1 MENVTITISLDD
13 IISRCRMLAS
23 YEGRDSTDTQGQSL
37 YEAIVIA
44 DNDLPMIEGYLS
56 QSLLSVRQNI
66 DDMIKDVSQDTTT
79 RTEVWTLRSIQRRYN
94 PKGLTSLQTHIKEAA
109 SAMVMTAWL
118 AFHGIADRAEFYTAL
133 SDNMMKL
140 IIDNLYTKSAPQRP
154 QQL

>member
-1 MENVTITISLDD
+1 MENVTITVSLDD

-23 YEGRDSTDTQGQSL
+23 YEGRDRTDTQGQSL

-66 DDMIKDVSQDTTT
+66 DDMIKEVSQDTTA

-94 PKGLTSLQTHIKEAA
+94 PKGLASLQTHIKEAA

-118 AFHGIADRAEFYTAL
+118 AFHGITDRAEFYTAL
-133 SDNMMKL
+133 SDNMMKV
-140 IIDNLYTKSAPQRP
+140 IINNLYTKSAPQRP
-154 QQL
+154 Q

>member
-1 MENVTITISLDD
+1 
-13 IISRCRMLAS
+13 MLAS

>member
-1 MENVTITISLDD
+1 
-13 IISRCRMLAS
+13 MLAS
-23 YEGRDSTDTQGQSL
+23 YEGRDRTDTQGQSL

-66 DDMIKDVSQDTTT
+66 DDMIKEVSQDTTT

-154 QQL
+154 Q

>member
-13 IISRCRMLAS
+13 IISRCRMLVS
-23 YEGRDSTDTQGQSL
+23 YEGRDRTDTQGQSL

-66 DDMIKDVSQDTTT
+66 DDMIKEVSQDTTT

-118 AFHGIADRAEFYTAL
+118 AFHGITDRAEFYTAL

-140 IIDNLYTKSAPQRP
+140 IIDNLYTKSAPQRS